1 MFLPFDSTILLI
13 IPVLILAFWAQ
24 SKVKSNYKKY
34 SQISASCN
42 LTGAEV
48 ARAILAQN
56 GINDVDVVPEPGELT
71 DHYHPTT
78 KEVHLSEHIYHGRSI
93 AAMSVAAH
101 EVGHAIQHAR
111 GYYPVV
117 LRGNLLPVANLGSTL
132 AFPMFFIGFI
142 FSSFSFL
149 MDLGIIFFSGALLF
163 HLVTLPVEF
172 NASFRAIGELESGG
186 YVVIP
191 EEKSSCKKMLGAAA
205 MTYVASTLMALM
217 QLIRLII
224 LRNSRD

>member
-1 MFLPFDSTILLI
+1 MFFFDNTMILI

-24 SKVKSNYKKY
+24 SKVRSNFSKY
-34 SQISASCN
+34 SKIRSVSG

-48 ARAILAQN
+48 AEQILKSN
-56 GINDVDVVPEPGELT
+56 GIFDVQVLPEKGELT
-71 DHYHPTT
+71 DHYNPST
-78 KEVHLSEHIYHGRSI
+78 KEVHLSEPIFYGSSVASI
-93 AAMSVAAH
+93 SVAAH

-117 LRGNLLPVANLGSTL
+117 LRSQILPAANLGSTM
-132 AFPMFFIGFI
+132 AFPLFIIGLI
-142 FSSFSFL
+142 FSFPLL
-149 MDLGIIFFSGALLF
+149 MDIGIVLFAAALAF

-172 NASFRAIGELESGG
+172 NASSRAIKQIRELGIVTDSGEIQG
-186 YVVIP
+186 
-191 EEKSSCKKMLGAAA
+191 CKNMLSAAA

-224 LRNSRD
+224 LRGSRK